1 LKGPSYINFSRYAS
15 REVDIGGDSDKS
27 PWRKKVG
34 RAYRGHGRSRAAV
47 QHDVIHG
54 RNFQEY
60 MLRSKEDG
68 KGYSGQGDACWE
80 LKYVDGEWNW

>member
-1 LKGPSYINFSRYAS
+1 M
-15 REVDIGGDSDKS
+15 
-27 PWRKKVG
+27 
-34 RAYRGHGRSRAAV
+34 